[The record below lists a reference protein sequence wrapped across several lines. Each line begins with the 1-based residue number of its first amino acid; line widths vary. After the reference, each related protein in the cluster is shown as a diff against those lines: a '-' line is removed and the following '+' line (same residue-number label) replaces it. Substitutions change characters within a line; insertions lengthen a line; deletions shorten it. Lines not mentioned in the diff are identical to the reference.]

1 LEERTGE
8 ARRQKASSPG
18 RRDDGLEKHLRILLI
33 TLNYPPPVLG
43 GYGVMCA
50 QVANF
55 LSLRG
60 HEVLV
65 LTGSPAEQKSTG
77 AKREIQ
83 GTVQV
88 WRVLRSYRDGS
99 DGLTPSLQEV
109 LPIEQHN
116 HAQLHAVL
124 SAYRPDVVSFW
135 HMGAMSLSLIT
146 ATARLG
152 LPIVFII
159 GDDWLCYGGWADAW
173 TRWCFEHS
181 EQAAHLERQTGL
193 PTRLPDLGR
202 IGIFCF
208 VSAWTRQRAERIGGW
223 HFPHADVIPPGLSP
237 TDFPPLTHLPDHPW
251 RWRLL
256 WVGRVI
262 DEKGIETAIK
272 ALPHVPPQAT
282 LTIIGPVAP
291 AYRRHLEA
299 LTTALARASQLT
311 FTVASRHQMRAHYQ
325 EADVTLFTSMMEGE
339 AFGLVPLEA
348 MASGCP
354 VVTTAVGGSREYCRD
369 GINCLVVPKG
379 SPSALADTITHL
391 ARRPEVRRC
400 LAEGGRDTARQ
411 LTLDRQ
417 ASRVESWYLSA
428 VRAKESG
435 Q

>member
-1 LEERTGE
+1 M
-8 ARRQKASSPG
+8 
-18 RRDDGLEKHLRILLI
+18 EKHLRILLI

-50 QVANF
+50 QAANF

-65 LTGSPAEQKSTG
+65 LTRSQEEQESSRV
-77 AKREIQ
+77 KREVK
-83 GTVQV
+83 GTIQV
-88 WRVLRSYRDGS
+88 WRVLRSYWDGS
-99 DGLTPSLQEV
+99 GGLTPSLPEA
-109 LPIEQHN
+109 LRIEQHN

-124 SAYRPDVVSFW
+124 TEYRPDVVSFW

-146 ATARLG
+146 ATAGLG
-152 LPIVFII
+152 FPIVFVI

-173 TRWCFEHS
+173 TRWCGSHAQ
-181 EQAAHLERQTGL
+181 QAAHIEQHTGL
-193 PTRLPDLGR
+193 PTRLPDLGK

-208 VSAWTRQRAERIGGW
+208 VSAWARQRAEQRGGW
-223 HFPHADVIPPGLSP
+223 RFLQADVIPPGLSP
-237 TDFPPLTHLPDHPW
+237 TDFPPLTHQPDHPW

-262 DEKGIETAIK
+262 EEKGVETAIK
-272 ALPHVPPQAT
+272 ALPYMLPQAT
-282 LTIIGPVAP
+282 LTIVGPVAP

-299 LTTALARASQLT
+299 LATALRRASQLT
-311 FTVASRHQMRAHYQ
+311 FTVASRHQMRFHYQ

-339 AFGLVPLEA
+339 AFGLVPLAA

-354 VVTTAVGGSREYCRD
+354 VVAGGSREYCRD
-369 GINCLVVPKG
+369 GFNCLLVPPG
-379 SPSALADTITHL
+379 SPSALAGAITHL
-391 ARRPEVRRC
+391 AQRPEVRRR

-417 ASRVESWYLSA
+417 ASSIESRLLA
-428 VRAKESG
+428 ALRAQESG
-435 Q
+435 KLAAGSILRQGTSEEEGTDA

>member
-1 LEERTGE
+1 M
-8 ARRQKASSPG
+8 
-18 RRDDGLEKHLRILLI
+18 EKHLRILLI

-65 LTGSPAEQKSTG
+65 LTRSPEEQKSNG

-83 GTVQV
+83 GTIQV
-88 WRVLRSYRDGS
+88 RRVLRSYWNGS
-99 DGLTPSLQEV
+99 ACLNPPLPEV
-109 LPIEQHN
+109 LHIEEHN
-116 HAQLHAVL
+116 HAQLQAVL
-124 SAYRPDVVSFW
+124 SEYRPDVVSFW

-146 ATARLG
+146 TTARLG
-152 LPIVFII
+152 LPIVFVI

-173 TRWCFEHS
+173 MRWCAEHA
-181 EQAAHLERQTGL
+181 EQAAHLEQHTGL
-193 PTRLPDLGR
+193 PTRLPNLGE

-208 VSAWTRQRAERIGGW
+208 VSAWARQRAEQRGGW
-223 HFPHADVIPPGLSP
+223 RFLQADVIPPGLSP

-251 RWRLL
+251 RWHLL

-262 DEKGIETAIK
+262 EKKGVETAIK
-272 ALPHVPPQAT
+272 ALPHMPPQAT
-282 LTIIGPVAP
+282 LKIVGPVDP

-299 LTTALARASQLT
+299 LATKLGRANPLT
-311 FTVASRHQMRAHYQ
+311 FAVASRHQMRFHYQ

-354 VVTTAVGGSREYCRD
+354 VVTTGVGGSREYCRD
-369 GINCLVVPKG
+369 GFNCLLVPPG
-379 SPSALADTITHL
+379 ESSALAGAITHL
-391 ARRPEVRRC
+391 AKRPEERRRF
-400 LAEGGRDTARQ
+400 AEGGRDTARQ
-411 LTLDRQ
+411 LTLARQ
-417 ASRVESWYLSA
+417 ASRIESWYLSA
-428 VRAKESG
+428 ASANESG